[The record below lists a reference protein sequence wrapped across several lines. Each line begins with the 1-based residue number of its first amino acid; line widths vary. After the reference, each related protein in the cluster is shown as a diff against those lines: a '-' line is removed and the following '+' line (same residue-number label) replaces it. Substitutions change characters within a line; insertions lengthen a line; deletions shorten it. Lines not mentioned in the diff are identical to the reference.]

1 MNIYALKGF
10 QVKCITL
17 ALNGYVYEDEI
28 AQKYLEL
35 NKIYTIDRTEV
46 RSSSTKVY
54 LEGIE
59 EEFNS
64 CFFEDVKEQSTE
76 DDQQHLDYYKYN

>member
-10 QVKCITL
+10 H
-17 ALNGYVYEDEI
+17 VYENEI

-35 NKIYTIDRTEV
+35 DKIYTIDRTEV

-59 EEFNS
+59 EGCFNS

-76 DDQQHLDYYKYN
+76 EDQQHLDYDKYN